1 MWLRWIAV
9 TLLVILCI
17 NSVGTIALS
26 AESQKEGN
34 ISETEFR
41 EEKSIPE
48 GKKSFKKQRSREASP
63 KVQETAEGFDIDF
76 FVIIDGKRIKLRH
89 NDITGIATWKDGRT
103 TYYGVSIEDLLLIY
117 EEFGFVKNGEN
128 QNPDANNKFV
138 FAYRGK
144 SKIGRASCRERV

>member
-1 MWLRWIAV
+1 MWLQWIAV

-41 EEKSIPE
+41 EEKSIPKKEFREEEKTLEKGNTPEEVQEEKSIPE

-63 KVQETAEGFDIDF
+63 KFRRLQ
-76 FVIIDGKRIKLRH
+76 
-89 NDITGIATWKDGRT
+89 KDLT
-103 TYYGVSIEDLLLIY
+103 LIFLSSLM
-117 EEFGFVKNGEN
+117 EKG
-128 QNPDANNKFV
+128 
-138 FAYRGK
+138 
-144 SKIGRASCRERV
+144 

>member
-1 MWLRWIAV
+1 MWLQWIAV

-41 EEKSIPE
+41 EEKSIPKKEFREEEKTLEKGNTPEEVQEEKSIPE

-117 EEFGFVKNGEN
+117 E
-128 QNPDANNKFV
+128 
-138 FAYRGK
+138 
-144 SKIGRASCRERV
+144 